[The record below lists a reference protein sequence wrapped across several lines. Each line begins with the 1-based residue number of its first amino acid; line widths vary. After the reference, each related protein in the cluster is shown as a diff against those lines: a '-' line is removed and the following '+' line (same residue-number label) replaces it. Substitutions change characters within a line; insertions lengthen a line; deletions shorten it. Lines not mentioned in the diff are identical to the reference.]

1 MSHKSIK
8 KYRNSLAICVYSL
21 HLYSLKVCKSFYRV
35 FAQPKQTKQ
44 NESACDE
51 WAELRKRRLRS
62 WAACA
67 TSNVC
72 FSSCCCC
79 CSQKYHAQKKR
90 ETERRRETVGEQTT
104 KFEGSALQ
112 CACVT
117 IFGIF
122 CWVRFNIGRVLC
134 GCVCVCVCVRCVR
147 GVNCFCCFAFVFFS
161 YCVCVC
167 VCVFA
172 EASPCGNLSLRF
184 VHCSRQKQQQQNKEK
199 ASCAGARPHP
209 LFLLLRRALRN

>member
-1 MSHKSIK
+1 M
-8 KYRNSLAICVYSL
+8 
-21 HLYSLKVCKSFYRV
+21 CKSFYRV

-51 WAELRKRRLRS
+51 WAELRKRRLWS

-72 FSSCCCC
+72 CCCCCC

-90 ETERRRETVGEQTT
+90 ETEREGETVGEQTT
-104 KFEGSALQ
+104 KFEESALQ

-122 CWVRFNIGRVLC
+122 CWVRFNIVRVLC
-134 GCVCVCVCVRCVR
+134 GCVCVCAVRARRELFLLLCL
-147 GVNCFCCFAFVFFS
+147 CFFS
-161 YCVCVC
+161 YCVCVR
-167 VCVFA
+167 VCWSVAVWESLVAVCSLLKAKTTTTKQRKSFMCWR
-172 EASPCGNLSLRF
+172 SPPPPLSLAT
-184 VHCSRQKQQQQNKEK
+184 Q
-199 ASCAGARPHP
+199 GATQ
-209 LFLLLRRALRN
+209 LTQRAQVGGRER